1 MSGNWMFDGEG
12 IEFADIQRMAALAQQ
27 QKILNELKNQT
38 RAIEQTRTSGSASSS
53 SNAPSSAEKRKSLYR
68 CPHCGGDLPDDS
80 PSKHYRKCCNC
91 SGELF
96 WFGIPYGISAAFAD
110 QPTRDAAV
118 ASSLIHTFK
127 CLAPSADR
135 FSAGFCIYTCAVVA
149 AFDSRLSAAELRVF
163 VEGLSWS
170 GMPPASIEAQVV
182 KACRRVHT
190 DGVESWIDRLD
201 DMIRGGEGKRGDGGM
216 PLVDLLQLMHR
227 VFTNGGGD
235 AVHKAEVFRR
245 IVKLFGR
252 H

>member
-1 MSGNWMFDGEG
+1 MFDGEG

-38 RAIEQTRTSGSASSS
+38 RAIGSASSS
-53 SNAPSSAEKRKSLYR
+53 SNTPSPVDKRSLYR

-80 PSKHYRKCCNC
+80 PSKQYRKCCNC

-96 WFGIPYGISAAFAD
+96 WFVGPYGISIAYAD
-110 QPTRDAAV
+110 QPSRDAAV
-118 ASSLIHTFK
+118 AASLIHTLK
-127 CLAPSADR
+127 SLAPTPDR
-135 FSAGFCIYTCAVVA
+135 FSAGFCIYTCAIVA
-149 AFDSRLSAAELRVF
+149 AFDSKLSAAELRV
-163 VEGLSWS
+163 VNEGLSWS
-170 GMPPASIEAQVV
+170 GMPPASIETQFV

-201 DMIRGGEGKRGDGGM
+201 DMIRSGEGKRGDVGM

-235 AVHKAEVFRR
+235 AVLKAEVFRR
-245 IVKLFGR
+245 IVQLFGR